1 MSNVLEFDIMESLD
15 RKAREYITDVIR
27 EALAEDGIDP
37 ATIGFHL
44 AAYYTLEGDSN
55 CPHCN
60 EENDDAAE

>member
-44 AAYYTLEGDSN
+44 AAYYTL
-55 CPHCN
+55 
-60 EENDDAAE
+60 

>member
-1 MSNVLEFDIMESLD
+1 MDNVLEFDIMESLD
-15 RKAREYITDVIR
+15 RKASDYIAQVIR

-44 AAYYTLEGDSN
+44 AAYYTLEGHSN

-60 EENDDAAE
+60 EENNDE